1 MKTSLITAAL
11 ATAALAL
18 SQALTSCAGVAYT
31 ASTPYG
37 DVSSLDGQVHV
48 AIRPLVI
55 ATK

>member
-37 DVSSLDGQVHV
+37 DVSSVDGQVHV

>member
-1 MKTSLITAAL
+1 MKRSLITAAI
-11 ATAALAL
+11 AIAAIAL
-18 SQALTSCAGVAYT
+18 SQALTSCAGVNYS

-48 AIRPLVI
+48 DIRPLVI